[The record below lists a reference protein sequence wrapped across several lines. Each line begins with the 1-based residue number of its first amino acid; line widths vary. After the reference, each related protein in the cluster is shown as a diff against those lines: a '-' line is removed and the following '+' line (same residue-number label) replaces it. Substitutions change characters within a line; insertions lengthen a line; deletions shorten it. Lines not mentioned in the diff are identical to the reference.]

1 MNTVS
6 EAYQEP
12 PALKFPT
19 GVAMAVL
26 LAAAIGLLSLGLAN
40 IYSAIDTGFRAA
52 ITLNSG
58 IGPYSGK
65 EVFLFAGWFGSWMVL
80 HFALRRREVNVK
92 KWFGV
97 FMGLMFVATL
107 LVWPPVV
114 AGIADAFMGG

>member
-19 GVAMAVL
+19 GAAMAAL

-40 IYSAIDTGFRAA
+40 IYSAIDTGFKAA

-65 EVFLFAGWFGSWMVL
+65 EVFLFAGWFGSWVVL
-80 HFALRRREVNVK
+80 HLVLRRREVSVK

-97 FMGLMFVATL
+97 FMVLMLVATL
-107 LVWPPVV
+107 LVWPPVSEAIAEAFK
-114 AGIADAFMGG
+114 AG